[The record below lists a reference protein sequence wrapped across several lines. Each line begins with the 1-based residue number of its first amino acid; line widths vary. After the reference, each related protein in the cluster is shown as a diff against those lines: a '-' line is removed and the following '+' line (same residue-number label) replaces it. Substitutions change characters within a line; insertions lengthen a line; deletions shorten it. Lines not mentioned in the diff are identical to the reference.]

1 MYLVHKKKMNVVQQ
15 KKKKEEEE
23 NELQTSNPAY
33 LG

>member
-1 MYLVHKKKMNVVQQ
+1 MNVVQQ

-33 LG
+33 LGWTY